1 MKLNSIFKPLKKYF
15 IGYADGYF
23 QLPIVANSPELMF
36 QNLLKTPFTKK
47 ITDDTLSINTPFFKG
62 VQTFTQLE
70 EGLWFTRID
79 AHFKV
84 DFCSYP
90 YYEESHPAD
99 YFSLYYYICKNKV
112 NLKQVSLKDV
122 MLQTQSWTLHA
133 PKSDFRGYIK
143 GGTEGIFYCFY
154 FDRNWAEKYIPISS
168 FDSNHEL
175 VTFFKESQSSFI
187 CNDFQAKG
195 NNISEN
201 IEEIFKNYQQSH
213 FELIRLKTHVYG
225 LVLAFIDHL
234 KTKKLNGYDPKFKSM
249 MIVENMIYESLT
261 QTFPGLEQ
269 IAEKANVSVST
280 LKNIFK
286 VSYGTS
292 VFQFYKQKQ
301 MDLAMNVIK
310 KNPNTTVK
318 ELAYLLKYENTSKF
332 SAAFKKHHSILP
344 SDLLRNI
351 NF

>member
-1 MKLNSIFKPLKKYF
+1 MIEKPIFLVLDNARYQHC
-15 IGYADGYF
+15 
-23 QLPIVANSPELMF
+23 QLVN
-36 QNLLKTPFTKK
+36 
-47 ITDDTLSINTPFFKG
+47 
-62 VQTFTQLE
+62 
-70 EGLWFTRID
+70 
-79 AHFKV
+79 
-84 DFCSYP
+84 
-90 YYEESHPAD
+90 YE
-99 YFSLYYYICKNKV
+99 FSLTLAIFIPLSNDFICKNRI
-112 NLKQVSLKDV
+112 NLKQISLKDV
-122 MLQTQSWTLHA
+122 SLETQSWTLHA

-143 GGTEGIFYCFY
+143 KGTEGIFYCFY
-154 FDRNWAEKYIPISS
+154 FSRSWAEKYIPISS
-168 FDSNHEL
+168 FDENHEL
-175 VTFFKESQSSFI
+175 VDFFTSSPSSFI
-187 CNDFQAKG
+187 CNDFHTKG
-195 NNISEN
+195 ENLSER
-201 IEEIFKNYQQSH
+201 IEDIFRNYQQSH

-225 LVLAFIDHL
+225 LILAFIDHL

-269 IAEKANVSVST
+269 IADKANVSVST

-310 KNPNTTVK
+310 KNPYTTVK

-344 SDLLRNI
+344 SDLLRN
-351 NF
+351 N